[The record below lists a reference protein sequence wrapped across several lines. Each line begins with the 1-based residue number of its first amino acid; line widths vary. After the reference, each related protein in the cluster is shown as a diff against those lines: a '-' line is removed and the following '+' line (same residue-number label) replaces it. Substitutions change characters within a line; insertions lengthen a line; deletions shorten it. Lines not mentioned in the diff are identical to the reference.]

1 MANNK
6 TGIEWT
12 DRTWN
17 PTTGCDK
24 VSPGCTHCYAEAI
37 TKRFTNNFPEGFTL
51 KLHPERLE
59 QPLSWRTPKGVFVH
73 SMRDIFHE
81 DVPIDLIKKVF

>member
-37 TKRFTNNFPEGFTL
+37 TKRFTNNVPEGFTL
-51 KLHPERLE
+51 KLHPERCLLYTS
-59 QPLSWRTPKGVFVH
+59 PSP
-73 SMRDIFHE
+73 RDMWTSRM
-81 DVPIDLIKKVF
+81 PSSA

>member
-1 MANNK
+1 MASIN

-24 VSPGCTHCYAEAI
+24 ISPGCTHCYAEAI
-37 TKRFTNNFPEGFTL
+37 ANRFTHNFPKGFALT
-51 KLHPERLE
+51 LHPERLQ
-59 QPLSWRTPKGVFVH
+59 QPK
-73 SMRDIFHE
+73 
-81 DVPIDLIKKVF
+81 

>member
-1 MANNK
+1 MSSST

-24 VSPGCTHCYAEAI
+24 VSPGCTHCYAKAL
-37 TKRFTNNFPEGFTL
+37 TKRFPANFPNGF
-51 KLHPERLE
+51 
-59 QPLSWRTPKGVFVH
+59 
-73 SMRDIFHE
+73 
-81 DVPIDLIKKVF
+81 DLVS

>member
-37 TKRFTNNFPEGFTL
+37 TKRFTNNFPEGF
-51 KLHPERLE
+51 
-59 QPLSWRTPKGVFVH
+59 
-73 SMRDIFHE
+73 
-81 DVPIDLIKKVF
+81 